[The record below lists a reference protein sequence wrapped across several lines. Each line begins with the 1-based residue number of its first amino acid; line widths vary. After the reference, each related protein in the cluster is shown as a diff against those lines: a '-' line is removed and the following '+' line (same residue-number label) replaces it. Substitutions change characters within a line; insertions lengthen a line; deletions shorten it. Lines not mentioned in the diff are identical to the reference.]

1 MGIDLVLYKLR
12 IGAYKMKPKWN
23 KMEEKFEV
31 CGVSTW
37 IIIQILMILLAI
49 GGMELNPGPDKQPL
63 KPKKVASST
72 F

>member
-1 MGIDLVLYKLR
+1 
-12 IGAYKMKPKWN
+12 MKNKWN
-23 KMEEKFEV
+23 ELVEKSATS
-31 CGVSTW
+31 GVSTW